1 MPEFLER
8 RHAPF
13 RCTPGDQRRGD
24 SADGG
29 ADNPVDPH
37 ILCRHRGECAPVVG
51 AERVTAAQYQCDCA
65 QALQFSGTP
74 RPVAPGLSRSE
85 HPKSPQPRLAEW
97 FVSWPAL
104 VWFPGQR
111 SMRLPCCDVR
121 SRWLAHA
128 SRCER
133 AHGLIGLGA
142 GLEWRVECFGL
153 VRRRLPCCSSSGSGA
168 PKVAQRLGLLCR
180 CRHVVW

>member
-51 AERVTAAQYQCDCA
+51 AERVTAAQYQRDCA

-74 RPVAPGLSRSE
+74 RPSCAWSI
-85 HPKSPQPRLAEW
+85 A
-97 FVSWPAL
+97 
-104 VWFPGQR
+104 
-111 SMRLPCCDVR
+111 
-121 SRWLAHA
+121 
-128 SRCER
+128 
-133 AHGLIGLGA
+133 
-142 GLEWRVECFGL
+142 
-153 VRRRLPCCSSSGSGA
+153 
-168 PKVAQRLGLLCR
+168 
-180 CRHVVW
+180 